1 MLLGQYDTET
11 TRIRLRGHHPLRP
24 GIQSCSPHT
33 PFCHSARP
41 RRRPD
46 THARNT
52 PRATPDG
59 YHTRKVWPGPL
70 SLATTHGIS
79 FPAGTEMFHFPAYP
93 PHQGA
98 VTAHDGCRVSPFRN
112 PRIKA
117 RSAAP
122 RGISLPA
129 TSFIGPVCQGIHH
142 TPLQATPH
150 TGETRKTNEHRT
162 TDHQHSAITKR
173 SNNNQTPNKKG
184 TRSKYISTSRPQPYN
199 NGMVRSR
206 PLSSSQTT
214 TPHHNQPTP
223 HGDSRPRRAPVRR
236 PPSGGRG
243 GQGTQQ
249 HAHTRPKKG
258 ATTVPR
264 QHARHTQ
271 GRPPRH
277 HARHQNDILRRK
289 EVIQPHL
296 PVRLPCYDLVPI
308 TSLTLDGSPPRTG
321 QATGFGCCPLS

>member
-1 MLLGQYDTET
+1 MLFTFPSRYWYTIGQTGILRLTPRSGLIHTGFHEARATWANCDTET

-33 PFCHSARP
+33 SFYHSARP

-46 THARNT
+46 TQARNT

-93 PHQGA
+93 PAPKGA
-98 VTAHDGCRVSPFRN
+98 VTAHDGCRVTPFRN

-117 RSAAP
+117 SSAAP

-150 TGETRKTNEHRT
+150 TGNPQDQTNTGRQIINT
-162 TDHQHSAITKR
+162 LR
-173 SNNNQTPNKKG
+173 SQNDQTNNQTPKTG
-184 TRSKYISTSRPQPYN
+184 TRSKYISTSRPRPATPT
-199 NGMVRSR
+199 GAATRSAR
-206 PLSSSQTT
+206 VHSPVLKPPRHTT
-214 TPHHNQPTP
+214 HPHPATTGQEPMAGTRTPTP
-223 HGDSRPRRAPVRR
+223 DKE
-236 PPSGGRG
+236 GRG

-249 HAHTRPKKG
+249 HAHTRPHNRD
-258 ATTVPR
+258 ATILPR
-264 QHARHTQ
+264 QHARHPREQTPGTMPGTQ
-271 GRPPRH
+271 
-277 HARHQNDILRRK
+277 
-289 EVIQPHL
+289 
-296 PVRLPCYDLVPI
+296 
-308 TSLTLDGSPPRTG
+308 
-321 QATGFGCCPLS
+321 

>member
-33 PFCHSARP
+33 SFYHSARP

-46 THARNT
+46 TQARNT

-173 SNNNQTPNKKG
+173 SNKQPD
-184 TRSKYISTSRPQPYN
+184 PQ
-199 NGMVRSR
+199 NGDPVEIHQYK
-206 PLSSSQTT
+206 QTT
-214 TPHHNQPTP
+214 TVQQRHGPLASTIQFSNHHATPQPTNP
-223 HGDSRPRRAPVRR
+223 TRGQPATAGTCTPTPLRGPWRPGNPTACPYPPPKGRNDRSTPARPAPA
-236 PPSGGRG
+236 
-243 GQGTQQ
+243 GTTPATPCQ
-249 HAHTRPKKG
+249 APK
-258 ATTVPR
+258 
-264 QHARHTQ
+264 
-271 GRPPRH
+271 
-277 HARHQNDILRRK
+277 
-289 EVIQPHL
+289 
-296 PVRLPCYDLVPI
+296 
-308 TSLTLDGSPPRTG
+308 
-321 QATGFGCCPLS
+321 

>member
-173 SNNNQTPNKKG
+173 SNNNQTPNKRG
-184 TRSKYISTSRPQPYN
+184 PGRNTSVQADHNR
-199 NGMVRSR
+199 
-206 PLSSSQTT
+206 TT
-214 TPHHNQPTP
+214 TAWSARVHY
-223 HGDSRPRRAPVRR
+223 PVL
-236 PPSGGRG
+236 
-243 GQGTQQ
+243 
-249 HAHTRPKKG
+249 K
-258 ATTVPR
+258 
-264 QHARHTQ
+264 
-271 GRPPRH
+271 PPRH
-277 HARHQNDILRRK
+277 TTTN
-289 EVIQPHL
+289 QPHTGTAGHGGHL
-296 PVRLPCYDLVPI
+296 YANPPPGAVAAREPNSMPI
-308 TSLTLDGSPPRTG
+308 PAPNGAQRPFHASTPGTRRDDPRDTMPG
-321 QATGFGCCPLS
+321 TKMIFSVERR

>member
-173 SNNNQTPNKKG
+173 SNNNQTPNKRG
-184 TRSKYISTSRPQPYN
+184 PGRNTSVQADHNR
-199 NGMVRSR
+199 
-206 PLSSSQTT
+206 TT
-214 TPHHNQPTP
+214 TAWSARVHYPVLKPPRHTTTNHPHTGTAG
-223 HGDSRPRRAPVRR
+223 HGGHLYAD

-249 HAHTRPKKG
+249 HARTRPERG

>member
-1 MLLGQYDTET
+1 MTAAG
-11 TRIRLRGHHPLRP
+11 
-24 GIQSCSPHT
+24 SPHSET
-33 PFCHSARP
+33 LGSKPARRLPEAYRCPPRLSSVPSAKASTIRP
-41 RRRPD
+41 CRQP
-46 THARNT
+46 
-52 PRATPDG
+52 
-59 YHTRKVWPGPL
+59 HTRG
-70 SLATTHGIS
+70 
-79 FPAGTEMFHFPAYP
+79 
-93 PHQGA
+93 
-98 VTAHDGCRVSPFRN
+98 
-112 PRIKA
+112 
-117 RSAAP
+117 
-122 RGISLPA
+122 
-129 TSFIGPVCQGIHH
+129 
-142 TPLQATPH
+142 
-150 TGETRKTNEHRT
+150 TRKTKRT
-162 TDHQHSAITKR
+162 PDDRSSTLCDHKTIKQ
-173 SNNNQTPNKKG
+173 QPDPQQKG

-223 HGDSRPRRAPVRR
+223 HGDSRPRRAPVRQ

-249 HAHTRPKKG
+249 HAHTRPNRG

-271 GRPPRH
+271 GQSPRH

>member
-1 MLLGQYDTET
+1 MTAAG
-11 TRIRLRGHHPLRP
+11 
-24 GIQSCSPHT
+24 SPHSET
-33 PFCHSARP
+33 LGSKPARRLPEAYRCPPRLSSVPSAKASTIRP
-41 RRRPD
+41 CRQP
-46 THARNT
+46 
-52 PRATPDG
+52 
-59 YHTRKVWPGPL
+59 HTRG
-70 SLATTHGIS
+70 
-79 FPAGTEMFHFPAYP
+79 
-93 PHQGA
+93 
-98 VTAHDGCRVSPFRN
+98 
-112 PRIKA
+112 
-117 RSAAP
+117 
-122 RGISLPA
+122 
-129 TSFIGPVCQGIHH
+129 
-142 TPLQATPH
+142 
-150 TGETRKTNEHRT
+150 TRKTKRT
-162 TDHQHSAITKR
+162 PDDRSSTLCDHKTIKQ
-173 SNNNQTPNKKG
+173 QPDPQQEG

-223 HGDSRPRRAPVRR
+223 HGDSRPRRAPVRQ

-249 HAHTRPKKG
+249 HARTRPRRG

-264 QHARHTQ
+264 QHARHPQ
-271 GRPPRH
+271 GQSPRH

>member
-173 SNNNQTPNKKG
+173 SNNNQTPNKRG
-184 TRSKYISTSRPQPYN
+184 PGRNTSVQADHNR
-199 NGMVRSR
+199 
-206 PLSSSQTT
+206 TT
-214 TPHHNQPTP
+214 TAWSARVHYPVLKPPRHTTTNQPHTGTAG
-223 HGDSRPRRAPVRR
+223 HGGHLYADPPPGAVAAREPNSMPVPAPER
-236 PPSGGRG
+236 
-243 GQGTQQ
+243 
-249 HAHTRPKKG
+249 G

>member
-1 MLLGQYDTET
+1 
-11 TRIRLRGHHPLRP
+11 
-24 GIQSCSPHT
+24 
-33 PFCHSARP
+33 
-41 RRRPD
+41 
-46 THARNT
+46 
-52 PRATPDG
+52 
-59 YHTRKVWPGPL
+59 
-70 SLATTHGIS
+70 
-79 FPAGTEMFHFPAYP
+79 MFHFPAYP

-173 SNNNQTPNKKG
+173 SNKQPD
-184 TRSKYISTSRPQPYN
+184 PQ
-199 NGMVRSR
+199 NGDPVEIHQYK
-206 PLSSSQTT
+206 QTT
-214 TPHHNQPTP
+214 TSHPKKGRPRGPLASTLQFSNHHATP
-223 HGDSRPRRAPVRR
+223 HTPTRRQPDRNPWRAPERQ
-236 PPSGGRG
+236 PPDKEGRG

-249 HAHTRPKKG
+249 HAHTRPRRG

>member
-1 MLLGQYDTET
+1 MTAAG
-11 TRIRLRGHHPLRP
+11 
-24 GIQSCSPHT
+24 SPHSET
-33 PFCHSARP
+33 LGSKPARRLPEAYRCPRRLSSVPSAKASTIRPCKQPHTRGKPARP
-41 RRRPD
+41 
-46 THARNT
+46 TNT
-52 PRATPDG
+52 GRQIINT
-59 YHTRKVWPGPL
+59 L
-70 SLATTHGIS
+70 
-79 FPAGTEMFHFPAYP
+79 
-93 PHQGA
+93 
-98 VTAHDGCRVSPFRN
+98 
-112 PRIKA
+112 
-117 RSAAP
+117 RSQNDQ
-122 RGISLPA
+122 
-129 TSFIGPVCQGIHH
+129 T
-142 TPLQATPH
+142 
-150 TGETRKTNEHRT
+150 
-162 TDHQHSAITKR
+162 
-173 SNNNQTPNKKG
+173 NNQTPKTG

-249 HAHTRPKKG
+249 HARTRPERG